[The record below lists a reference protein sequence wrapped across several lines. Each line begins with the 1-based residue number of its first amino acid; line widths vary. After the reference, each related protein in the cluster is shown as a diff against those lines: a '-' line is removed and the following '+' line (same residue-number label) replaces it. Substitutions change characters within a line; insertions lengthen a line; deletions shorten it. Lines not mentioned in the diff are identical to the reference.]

1 MAEEST
7 IEIRPYQLADR
18 DLVLALA
25 PRLTE
30 WVASWRDPVAVLAAV
45 QGWVNDSLDAI
56 ARPGHAVYVAAMG
69 DGIAGFV
76 TVTERTHFTGQA
88 DAYVGE
94 LAVRAGLE
102 RRGIARELMAAA
114 EAWAAGRGLP
124 FLTLET
130 GAANKPA
137 RGLYQA
143 LGYREED
150 VRLTKA
156 LPR

>member
-7 IEIRPYQLADR
+7 IEIRPYRPADR
-18 DLVLALA
+18 DRVLSVA

-30 WVASWRDPVAVLAAV
+30 WVAA
-45 QGWVNDSLDAI
+45 
-56 ARPGHAVYVAAMG
+56 
-69 DGIAGFV
+69 
-76 TVTERTHFTGQA
+76 
-88 DAYVGE
+88 
-94 LAVRAGLE
+94 
-102 RRGIARELMAAA
+102 
-114 EAWAAGRGLP
+114 
-124 FLTLET
+124 T

-143 LGYREED
+143 LGHLEED